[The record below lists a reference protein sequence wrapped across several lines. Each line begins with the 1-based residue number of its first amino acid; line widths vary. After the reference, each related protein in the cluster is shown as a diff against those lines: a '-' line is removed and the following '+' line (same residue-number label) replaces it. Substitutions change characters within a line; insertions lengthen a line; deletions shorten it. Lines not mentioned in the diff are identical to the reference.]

1 MDILPALERIIHS
14 KLHEEE
20 RVRGS
25 GKGPVTGKTVSREE
39 GFLRGLNRVKL
50 EVQGGDAAECIFADR
65 PQ

>member
-20 RVRGS
+20 RVRS

-50 EVQGGDAAECIFADR
+50 ELQGGDAAECIFADR